1 MNWRSKMDN
10 ESPIYSYLN
19 NPSFIDYPGKIAA
32 IYFVS
37 GCNFVCNFCHNAALL
52 GSKKKGMSW
61 GDVEAS
67 CVKFID
73 NWVDGVVISG
83 GEPTL
88 HESLPELI
96 LLFKKHNMLIKL
108 DTNGS
113 NPEMLKKIIH
123 FVDYVAMDIKCSIPS
138 YQKLTGF
145 SSTNR
150 ILESIAIIKKES
162 KDYEFRTTI
171 LESFHSEQEV
181 LSMASTIGESKRYF
195 LQKFSNKQNE
205 MNGMSKLLENTSIT
219 FVENVKEKMLP
230 IVKNVF
236 IR

>member
-1 MNWRSKMDN
+1 MDN

-37 GCNFVCNFCHNAALL
+37 GCNFVCNFCHNAVLL
-52 GSKKKGMSW
+52 GSKKRGMSW
-61 GDVEAS
+61 SDVEAS

-83 GEPTL
+83 GEPTI
-88 HESLPELI
+88 HESLPELV

-113 NPEMLKKIIH
+113 NPEMLKKIIP
-123 FVDYVAMDIKCSIPS
+123 FIDYVAMDIKCSLQNYPT
-138 YQKLTGF
+138 LTGF
-145 SSTNR
+145 SFIDR
-150 ILESIAIIKKES
+150 ISESIAIIKKES

-171 LESFHSEQEV
+171 LEDFHSEQEV
-181 LSMASTIGESKRYF
+181 LSMANTIGESKRYF
-195 LQKFSNKQNE
+195 LQKLSNKQNE
-205 MNGMSKLLENTSIT
+205 MNGMPKLHENTSII
-219 FVENVKEKMLP
+219 FIENVREKMLP

-236 IR
+236 VR